1 MKERVTFFLEKELVK
16 KFKQRAIAEEK
27 SFSELV
33 EELMKKKLGG
43 K

>member
-16 KFKQRAIAEEK
+16 KFKQRAIEEEK

-33 EELMKKKLGG
+33 EELMKKKLGI